1 MQIRTV
7 RPEDSDL
14 LIKMLKQLDTET
26 SFMMYEPGERTA
38 TPDDMKHRIEQW
50 EKSGSLFLLLENEGN
65 IAGFLSASR
74 EEPRRVRHCAYL
86 VIGILKDYR
95 GRGYGTVLFQKM
107 EQWARESGITRLELT
122 VMTQNEQAR
131 HLYEK
136 MGFIIEGKKERS
148 MIVDGTAVDEYYMS
162 KLL

>member
-1 MQIRTV
+1 MKIRTV

-38 TPDDMKHRIEQW
+38 TADDMKHRIEQW
-50 EKSGSLFLLLENEGN
+50 EKSDSLFLVLENEGDL
-65 IAGFLSASR
+65 AGFLSASR
-74 EEPRRVRHCAYL
+74 GEPSRIRHCAYL

-95 GRGYGTVLFQKM
+95 GRGFGAILFEKM
-107 EQWARESGITRLELT
+107 EQWAKENGITRLELT

-136 MGFIIEGKKERS
+136 MGFYIEGKKERS
-148 MIVDGTAVDEYYMS
+148 MIVDGTAVDEYCMA

>member
-1 MQIRTV
+1 MKIRTV

-14 LIKMLKQLDTET
+14 LINMLKQLDTET

-38 TPDDMKHRIEQW
+38 TADDMKLRIEQW
-50 EKSGSLFLLLENEGN
+50 EKSDSLFLLLENEGDL
-65 IAGFLSASR
+65 AGFLSASR
-74 EEPRRVRHCAYL
+74 GEPKRVRHCAYL

-95 GRGYGTVLFQKM
+95 GKGYGAMLFQEM
-107 EQWARESGITRLELT
+107 ELWARKSGITRLELT
-122 VMTQNEQAR
+122 VMTENERAR

-148 MIVDGTAVDEYYMS
+148 MIVDGTAVDEYYMA

>member
-1 MQIRTV
+1 MLIRTV

-38 TPDDMKHRIEQW
+38 TADDMKHRIEQW
-50 EKSGSLFLLLENEGN
+50 EKSGSLFLLLENEGGL
-65 IAGFLSASR
+65 AGFLSASR
-74 EEPRRVRHCAYL
+74 GEPRRIRHCAYL
-86 VIGILKDYR
+86 VVGILKDHR
-95 GRGYGTVLFQKM
+95 GKGYGAMLFQKM
-107 EQWARESGITRLELT
+107 EQWAKESGITRLELT
-122 VMTQNEQAR
+122 VMTQNEQAC

-136 MGFIIEGKKERS
+136 RGFIIEGKKERS
-148 MIVDGTAVDEYYMS
+148 MIVNGTAIDEYYMA

>member
-1 MQIRTV
+1 MKIRTV

-14 LIKMLKQLDTET
+14 LIKMMKQLDTET
-26 SFMMYEPGERTA
+26 SFMMYEPGERTSTA
-38 TPDDMKHRIEQW
+38 DDMKHRIEHW
-50 EKSGSLFLLLENEGN
+50 ETSGSLFLLLEDEGDL
-65 IAGFLSASR
+65 AGFLSASR
-74 EEPRRVRHCAYL
+74 GEPKRVRHCAYL

-95 GRGYGTVLFQKM
+95 GRGYGAKLFQKM

-122 VMTQNEQAR
+122 VMTENEQAC

-136 MGFIIEGKKERS
+136 IGFIIEGKKGRS
-148 MIVDGTAVDEYYMS
+148 MIVDGMAVDEYYMA

>member
-1 MQIRTV
+1 MKIRTV
-7 RPEDSDL
+7 KPEDADL

-38 TPDDMKHRIEQW
+38 TADDMKNRIEQW
-50 EKSGSLFLLLENEGN
+50 ERSGSLFLLLENEGGL
-65 IAGFLSASR
+65 AGFLSASR
-74 EEPRRVRHCAYL
+74 GEPRRIRHSAYL
-86 VIGILKDYR
+86 IIGILKDYR
-95 GRGYGTVLFQKM
+95 GHGYGAMLFQKM
-107 EQWARESGITRLELT
+107 EQWARENGITRLELT
-122 VMTQNEQAR
+122 VMAENEQAR

-148 MIVDGTAVDEYYMS
+148 MIVDGIAADEYYMA